1 MNLLNN
7 IKQYSLRFPKSMAAR
22 KPTGGGTLTYK
33 ELESCSNSL
42 ACYLKNNLPND
53 KSPIIVYGHKD
64 PYMLVLFLACV
75 KASHPYCPIDT
86 SIPMERTVSI
96 IEAVQPQIILTTESL
111 DIEHPKI
118 LSLEEI
124 KSICAS
130 TERDTQIDITIK
142 DEDVFY
148 ILFTSGSTGTPK
160 GVQITAK
167 CLDDFLSWLAS
178 MVKAHNI
185 NGPLVFLN
193 QAAFSFDLSVMDL
206 YTSLF
211 LGGTSYLLDKETQL
225 DFKKLIPAL
234 KGSGVSVWVS
244 TPSFANLCLAD
255 RNICGDLLPNLKLLL
270 FCGEVLTNKTAL
282 QLMERF
288 PEAKIINTY
297 GPTEATVAVTG
308 QEITREIAQRVE
320 PLPIGRPNPKI
331 QIEIRKENGQPADI
345 GETGEIVIIGD
356 TVAKGY
362 LGQPELTERFFSER
376 QNGGQFTRAY
386 KTGDAG
392 FIDEEENLHYAGRL
406 DNQIKLNGYR
416 IELGD
421 IESNLINLEDIL
433 EAAVLPKWQGGKI
446 KNLVAFVTADL
457 DAQESFDER
466 AFSRNVKK
474 QLKVKL
480 PEYMVPKKIIR
491 LDSLPM
497 NSNGKVDR
505 KKLGEL
511 IK

>member
-1 MNLLNN
+1 MG
-7 IKQYSLRFPKSMAAR
+7 R
-22 KPTGGGTLTYK
+22 
-33 ELESCSNSL
+33 
-42 ACYLKNNLPND
+42 
-53 KSPIIVYGHKD
+53 
-64 PYMLVLFLACV
+64 LF
-75 KASHPYCPIDT
+75 
-86 SIPMERTVSI
+86 
-96 IEAVQPQIILTTESL
+96 
-111 DIEHPKI
+111 
-118 LSLEEI
+118 
-124 KSICAS
+124 
-130 TERDTQIDITIK
+130 
-142 DEDVFY
+142 
-148 ILFTSGSTGTPK
+148 
-160 GVQITAK
+160 
-167 CLDDFLSWLAS
+167 
-178 MVKAHNI
+178 
-185 NGPLVFLN
+185 FLN

-234 KGSGVSVWVS
+234 KDSGVSVWVS

-255 RNICGDLLPNLKLLL
+255 QNICGDLLPNLKLFL

-288 PEAKIINTY
+288 PDAKIINAY

-308 QEITREIAQRVE
+308 QEITRKIAQRVE

-345 GETGEIVIIGD
+345 GETGEIIIIGD

-362 LGQPELTERFFSER
+362 FGQPELTERFFSEC
-376 QNGGQFTRAY
+376 QNGSQFTRAY
-386 KTGDAG
+386 KTGDTG
-392 FIDEEENLHYAGRL
+392 FIDKEGNLHYVGRL

-421 IESNLINLEDIL
+421 IESNLINMEDIL
-433 EAAVLPKWQGGKI
+433 EAAVLPKWQDGKI
-446 KNLVAFVTADL
+446 KSLVAFVTANL
-457 DAQESFDER
+457 EAQEPFDER
-466 AFSRNVKK
+466 TFSGNVKK
-474 QLKVKL
+474 QLKAKL

>member
-1 MNLLNN
+1 MG
-7 IKQYSLRFPKSMAAR
+7 
-22 KPTGGGTLTYK
+22 GGGTLTYK
-33 ELESCSNSL
+33 ELESHSNTL
-42 ACYLKNNLPND
+42 AQYLKNGLQDD

-75 KASHPYCPIDT
+75 KAGHPYCPIDT
-86 SIPMERTVSI
+86 SIPLERAASI

-111 DIEHPKI
+111 DLEHPKT
-118 LSLEEI
+118 LLLEEI
-124 KSICAS
+124 KSICVSA
-130 TERDTQIDITIK
+130 EKDTQIDVTIK

-167 CLDDFLSWLAS
+167 CLDDFLSWSAS
-178 MVKAHNI
+178 MVKARNI

-234 KGSGVSVWVS
+234 KDSGVSVWVS

-255 RNICGDLLPNLKLLL
+255 QNICGDLLPNLKLFL

-288 PEAKIINTY
+288 PNAKIINAY

-345 GETGEIVIIGD
+345 GETGEIIIIGD

-362 LGQPELTERFFSER
+362 FGQPELTERFFSEC
-376 QNGGQFTRAY
+376 QNGSQFTRAY
-386 KTGDAG
+386 KTGDTG
-392 FIDEEENLHYAGRL
+392 FIDKEGNLHYVGRL

-421 IESNLINLEDIL
+421 IESNLINMEDIL
-433 EAAVLPKWQGGKI
+433 EAAVLPKWQDGKI
-446 KNLVAFVTADL
+446 KSLVAFVTANL
-457 DAQESFDER
+457 EAQEPFDER

-474 QLKVKL
+474 QLKAKL